1 VDTVFPSAFDA
12 AFTAEGIH
20 VIKSP
25 PRAPRAN
32 AFGFGLDVLRRRVIV
47 FIRQKLSS
55 A

>member
-1 VDTVFPSAFDA
+1 VDTVFPSAFDV

-25 PRAPRAN
+25 PRAN